1 MMLETNAV
9 NLKEK
14 RDDERECAIL
24 KTRKG
29 KVEKLQHKNALKAS
43 QNSGNAL
50 TKAMGKH
57 E

>member
-14 RDDERECAIL
+14 GDYERERAIL

-29 KVEKLQHKNALKAS
+29 K
-43 QNSGNAL
+43 G
-50 TKAMGKH
+50 
-57 E
+57 